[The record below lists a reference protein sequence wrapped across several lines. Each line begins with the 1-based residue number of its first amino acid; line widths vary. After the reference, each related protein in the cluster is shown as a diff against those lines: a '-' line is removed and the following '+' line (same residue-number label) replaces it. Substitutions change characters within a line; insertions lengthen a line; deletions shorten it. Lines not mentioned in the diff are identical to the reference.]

1 VKLLLCPF
9 YLVLPHDGSRDI
21 PYSYNRNILFSSHPL
36 DCVLQ
41 TCRSL
46 LFFNPNFFKNF
57 SIGKNSPKLDK
68 KVNFFS
74 FNKFNLISF
83 HEKDHGERDGS
94 SLKLW
99 VQKNLEKNNIQ
110 NKDIK
115 IKILCYPRIFGFVF
129 NPLSVFY
136 VYNLEGQLISILYEV
151 KNTFGEQ
158 HTYIFKVLKDS
169 NLIQNNCSKKF
180 HVSPFIEMNCNYS
193 FRLLKPGNKIS
204 VIIDQYDSEDKVLYA
219 SQDGIRSDFNTKQ
232 LIKSYLKHPIMTFK
246 IILAIHYEAFR
257 LWAKGIKFIK
267 KKIKIKNNITI
278 EN

>member
-1 VKLLLCPF
+1 MINSAIYNGQVIHKRFKPKVHYFKYKVFSLLLD
-9 YLVLPHDGSRDI
+9 LSELEI
-21 PYSYNRNILFSSHPL
+21 
-36 DCVLQ
+36 
-41 TCRSL
+41 
-46 LFFNPNFFKNF
+46 
-57 SIGKNSPKLDK
+57 LDK
-68 KVNFFS
+68 KVKFFS

-110 NKDIK
+110 DKDIK

-136 VYNLEGQLISILYEV
+136 VYNLEDQLISILYEV

-158 HTYIFKVLKDS
+158 HTYIFKVLKDT

-180 HVSPFIEMNCNYS
+180 HVSPFIEMNCNYF

-204 VIIDQYDSEDKVLYA
+204 VIIDQYDNEDKILYA
-219 SQDGIRSDFNTKQ
+219 SQDGIRSDFNTKC